1 MVKVKV
7 EDIQNNETT
16 DDYETKSES
25 DNEVQEVIEAKTKKT
40 PQQKTISC
48 PNCNKE
54 MLQKTFKY
62 YHSIKCKPHQVEEPP
77 APTRPEKIEVSF
89 GVGRPQGRQIAT
101 SEKVQKL
108 MSKAF

>member
-25 DNEVQEVIEAKTKKT
+25 DNEEQEVVEAKTKKA
-40 PQQKTISC
+40 PQQKTITC

-62 YHSIKCKPHQVEEPP
+62 YHSIKCKPQQVEEPP
-77 APTRPEKIEVSF
+77 TPARPEKIEVSF
-89 GVGRPQGRQIAT
+89 GVGRPIGRQVAKTENLQRLI
-101 SEKVQKL
+101 
-108 MSKAF
+108 SKAF

>member
-25 DNEVQEVIEAKTKKT
+25 DNEVQEVVEAKTKKA

-54 MLQKTFKY
+54 MHQKTFKY

-77 APTRPEKIEVSF
+77 TPARPEKIEVSF

-101 SEKVQKL
+101 SEKKH
-108 MSKAF
+108 KN

>member
-7 EDIQNNETT
+7 EDIHNNETT

-25 DNEVQEVIEAKTKKT
+25 DNEVQEVVEAKTKKA

-77 APTRPEKIEVSF
+77 PPTRPEKIEVSF

-101 SEKVQKL
+101 SEKIQKL

>member
-7 EDIQNNETT
+7 EDIQSNETT

-25 DNEVQEVIEAKTKKT
+25 DNEVQEVVEAVTKKT
-40 PQQKTISC
+40 PQQKTITC

-77 APTRPEKIEVSF
+77 TPARPEKIEVSF
-89 GVGRPQGRQIAT
+89 GVGRQIGRQAAKTENSQRLI
-101 SEKVQKL
+101 
-108 MSKAF
+108 SKAF